1 MSNSLCYLSRVL
13 NLFDHGSQ
21 GPSKCN
27 LCLGRNYV
35 LQKLS
40 LLAGWDNEHTVYQI
54 YRWLDKLRERDHGGG
69 ASERV
74 HIFFRITYNVK
85 DFFVSIPRKQAN
97 ENQATIVDIIIGPFF
112 LTIVLF
118 YIFFSCVILNWSY
131 WENLL
136 PVNQQTNIWQQQQK
150 TTTTINRRMK
160 TNRWKLTPCIQ
171 QCDLFRKFVLTSSL
185 FVFLFLLLSRIDH
198 LNDFVVNFPNRRQVF
213 PWGIPGRSET
223 RLCTC
228 FRGA

>member
-1 MSNSLCYLSRVL
+1 M
-13 NLFDHGSQ
+13 
-21 GPSKCN
+21 
-27 LCLGRNYV
+27 
-35 LQKLS
+35 
-40 LLAGWDNEHTVYQI
+40 
-54 YRWLDKLRERDHGGG
+54 
-69 ASERV
+69 
-74 HIFFRITYNVK
+74 K

-171 QCDLFRKFVLTSSL
+171 QCDFFRKFVLTSSL
-185 FVFLFLLLSRIDH
+185 FFYFFCYPELIIWMILLLIFLTD
-198 LNDFVVNFPNRRQVF
+198 DKCFPEEYRDVLRHVCAHV
-213 PWGIPGRSET
+213 SEVHSPSGVCL
-223 RLCTC
+223 LCHYQTAT
-228 FRGA
+228 GSK